1 MIYHC
6 SGCFSDRKWVG
17 NGSDSVPSGPIG
29 TDLSDQNPVGQIGQI
44 PYYLG
49 GPVFQNFRSE
59 NVGTDKTSANHIKG
73 HSKTPKYSQSNLS
86 CFLMCSYRVA
96 LLW

>member
-6 SGCFSDRKWVG
+6 SDCFSDRNRSEPLSSDRKLVG
-17 NGSDSVPSGPIG
+17 NWSDSVPSGPIG
-29 TDLSDQNPVGQIGQI
+29 TDLSDRNLVGQIGQI

-59 NVGTDKTSANHIKG
+59 SDRNPSSSD
-73 HSKTPKYSQSNLS
+73 
-86 CFLMCSYRVA
+86 
-96 LLW
+96 

>member
-6 SGCFSDRKWVG
+6 SGCFSDRNQSELVGSDRKLVG
-17 NGSDSVPSGPIG
+17 NWSDSVPSGPIG

-49 GPVFQNFRSE
+49 GPVFQNFRSDSDR
-59 NVGTDKTSANHIKG
+59 NPSGSD
-73 HSKTPKYSQSNLS
+73 
-86 CFLMCSYRVA
+86 
-96 LLW
+96 